1 MILRLATVTAVLC
14 VPFGAPATLAAQEA
28 LPARL
33 SAATRDTLVRLIDS
47 ARVLRLPTDPLAAR
61 AAEGVL
67 KGADDARIVRAVR
80 SLVRELA
87 DARDA
92 LPPSASPATLAAG
105 ASALHAGVS
114 PRALRRLASAGD
126 GVDEA
131 DLAVAL
137 IALADLVASRVPPEA
152 AASSIELLLK
162 RRAPEAEI
170 TAFRAA
176 VTRDILAGRPPE
188 AALSV
193 RARAIARP

>member
-1 MILRLATVTAVLC
+1 
-14 VPFGAPATLAAQEA
+14 
-28 LPARL
+28 
-33 SAATRDTLVRLIDS
+33 
-47 ARVLRLPTDPLAAR
+47 
-61 AAEGVL
+61 
-67 KGADDARIVRAVR
+67 
-80 SLVRELA
+80 
-87 DARDA
+87 
-92 LPPSASPATLAAG
+92 
-105 ASALHAGVS
+105 
-114 PRALRRLASAGD
+114 LRRLASAGD